1 MLRWHSDAEMAFC
14 VDAVTTEML
23 AESIKTG
30 IKHHSAHTEMIAHE
44 QKNNAYFSSQRKPAG
59 R

>member
-1 MLRWHSDAEMAFC
+1 MMGCC

-23 AESIKTG
+23 VESIKTG

-44 QKNNAYFSSQRKPAG
+44 QKKHAYFSSQRKYAG
-59 R
+59 C

>member
-1 MLRWHSDAEMAFC
+1 MMGC
-14 VDAVTTEML
+14 CDAVTTEML

-44 QKNNAYFSSQRKPAG
+44 QELHA
-59 R
+59 

>member
-1 MLRWHSDAEMAFC
+1 MGCC

-30 IKHHSAHTEMIAHE
+30 IKHHSAHMEYNHISHFLQEM
-44 QKNNAYFSSQRKPAG
+44 AG